1 MRMCGDYCSNFEL
14 FLSSPAAARD
24 VLRDA
29 VDLKARVKAEFELLQ
44 QLRAEIED
52 SESAFDWKV
61 RFERLEKEN
70 LHLREKV
77 EDFKDQGELL
87 GVCTRVSY
95 YCKTWMSSNV
105 EVLSLR
111 GRFMYAYFNL
121 RPSK

>member
-1 MRMCGDYCSNFEL
+1 MLWFEIQTLLCST
-14 FLSSPAAARD
+14 ARD
-24 VLRDA
+24 ALRDA

-77 EDFKDQGELL
+77 EDLKDQGE
-87 GVCTRVSY
+87 C
-95 YCKTWMSSNV
+95 
-105 EVLSLR
+105 
-111 GRFMYAYFNL
+111 
-121 RPSK
+121 